1 MHEILYELLYLWTH
15 VLIKTSLISNILF
28 ISNHEK
34 QIAEEF
40 IFCNETHKSFSSSS
54 FTSVMPILVSWIMRP
69 TSFMMSPSK
78 MTQAPSK
85 IRKLNK
91 KYNVFMKGSTGKDLE
106 ASIFTRFAEIDTIKS
121 DIEFMSGKLN
131 IACDML
137 LTAYQKMSIVKYDAF
152 KEMGGKLSF
161 SLAMLDDKNNGYIL
175 TSVHTREGCY
185 TYVKEIIKGES
196 FVVLSEEE
204 RRALEEAKNKRNY
217 MA

>member
-1 MHEILYELLYLWTH
+1 MNNDTTVIAGMKTEEAVRLSMIVGGVAAILAM
-15 VLIKTSLISNILF
+15 VL
-28 ISNHEK
+28 
-34 QIAEEF
+34 A
-40 IFCNETHKSFSSSS
+40 
-54 FTSVMPILVSWIMRP
+54 ILVVICIV
-69 TSFMMSPSK
+69 
-78 MTQAPSK
+78 K

-91 KYNVFMKGSTGKDLE
+91 KYSIFMKGSTGKDLE
-106 ASIFTRFAEIDTIKS
+106 ASIFNRFSEIDTIKS

-161 SLAMLDDKNNGYIL
+161 SLAMLDDKNSGCIL

-204 RRALEEAKNKRNY
+204 RKALEEAKNKRNY

>member
-1 MHEILYELLYLWTH
+1 MNENTVMIAGMQEADALRFSMILGISAVAMAFILGVLLI
-15 VLIKTSLISNILF
+15 VSLI
-28 ISNHEK
+28 
-34 QIAEEF
+34 
-40 IFCNETHKSFSSSS
+40 
-54 FTSVMPILVSWIMRP
+54 
-69 TSFMMSPSK
+69 
-78 MTQAPSK
+78 K

-91 KYNVFMKGSTGKDLE
+91 KYSAFMKGANGKDLE
-106 ASIFTRFAEIDTIKS
+106 ASILGRFGEMDKMKT
-121 DIEFMSGKLN
+121 DIEYIFGKLN

-161 SLAMLDDKNNGYIL
+161 SMALLDDKNSGCIL

-204 RRALEEAKNKRNY
+204 RQALEEAKNKRNY
-217 MA
+217 MAK

>member
-1 MHEILYELLYLWTH
+1 MNTITIGKAVFEEATLL
-15 VLIKTSLISNILF
+15 KFSLILGISAVIMIL
-28 ISNHEK
+28 
-34 QIAEEF
+34 
-40 IFCNETHKSFSSSS
+40 
-54 FTSVMPILVSWIMRP
+54 ILAVLLILSMI
-69 TSFMMSPSK
+69 
-78 MTQAPSK
+78 
-85 IRKLNK
+85 KLNK
-91 KYNVFMKGSTGKDLE
+91 LNRKYATFMKGSTGKDLE
-106 ASIFTRFAEIDTIKS
+106 SSILTRFKDIDTMKT
-121 DIEFMSGKLN
+121 DIEYISGKLN
-131 IACDML
+131 IACDTL

-204 RRALEEAKNKRNY
+204 RKALEEAKNKKNY

>member
-1 MHEILYELLYLWTH
+1 MNENTVAIFGMKEADALRFSFIIGISAVIMVFILAVLLI
-15 VLIKTSLISNILF
+15 VSLI
-28 ISNHEK
+28 
-34 QIAEEF
+34 
-40 IFCNETHKSFSSSS
+40 
-54 FTSVMPILVSWIMRP
+54 
-69 TSFMMSPSK
+69 
-78 MTQAPSK
+78 K

-91 KYNVFMKGSTGKDLE
+91 KYTAFMKGANGKDLE
-106 ASIFTRFAEIDTIKS
+106 AAILTRFQDIDKMKT
-121 DIEFMSGKLN
+121 DIEFIFGKLN
-131 IACDML
+131 IACDVL

-161 SLAMLDDKNNGYIL
+161 SLAMLDDKNNGFIL

-204 RRALEEAKNKRNY
+204 RKALEEAKNKRNY